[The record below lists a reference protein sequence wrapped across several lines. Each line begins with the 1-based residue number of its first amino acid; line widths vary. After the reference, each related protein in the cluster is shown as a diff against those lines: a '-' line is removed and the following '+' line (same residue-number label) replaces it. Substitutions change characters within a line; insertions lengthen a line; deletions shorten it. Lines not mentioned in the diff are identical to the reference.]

1 MQHASPATPPPPEP
15 FRLRPLIL
23 TVYLPTFLIAIGQ
36 GAVLP
41 VIPLFAKDLGASI
54 GVAGFVFALRGLG
67 TMVFDVPA
75 GVAASRFGDRRT
87 LIVGAAVI
95 VIVGIGSGTSHSVA
109 QLALFTFVFGAG
121 NAVFQVGRLAYI
133 SEVAPVHY
141 RGRVISLMGG
151 TNRVAT
157 FIGPI
162 LGGFLA
168 KGFGFPAAFFLQ
180 AVVGGSAALIF
191 FLFIRG
197 NEAQPIVS
205 EHNVYRRV
213 GETMRQ
219 HRGSFLTW
227 GLAVITLQVLRS
239 GRQILIPLW
248 GDHVGLDVAAIGLVV
263 GMSSGIDMLLF
274 YPVGVVM
281 DRFGRK
287 WVAVP
292 SLVVLSIG
300 LALIPLARTFPVLL
314 LVGVLTGF
322 GNGLGTGIVM
332 TLGADLSP
340 PIGRGEFLG
349 VWRLVGDVG
358 TAGGPFVIGAIA
370 QVLTLGAAS
379 LTAAGVGMVGAV
391 FMLLRARETL
401 TREPSARGD
410 PGGAAETSETGAP
423 RGGG

>member
-1 MQHASPATPPPPEP
+1 MQQPAASSREPAP

-23 TVYLPTFLIAIGQ
+23 TVYLPTFLLALGQ

-41 VIPLFAKDLGASI
+41 VIPLFAKDLGASVA
-54 GVAGFVFALRGLG
+54 VAGFVFALRGFG

-87 LIVGAAVI
+87 LIAGALAI
-95 VIVGIGSGTSHSVA
+95 VVVGIGSGTSHTVA
-109 QLALFTFVFGAG
+109 QLAIFTFLFGAG

-133 SEVAPVHY
+133 SEIAPVQH

-157 FIGPI
+157 FISPI
-162 LGGFLA
+162 AGGFLA
-168 KGFGFPAAFFLQ
+168 KAFGLPAAFFLQ
-180 AVVGGSAALIF
+180 AVAGASAAVLIYF
-191 FLFIRG
+191 VVHG
-197 NEAQPIVS
+197 NEIVPLQS
-205 EHNVYRRV
+205 EHSVYRRV
-213 GETMRQ
+213 GGTLSR

-227 GLAVITLQVLRS
+227 GLAVITLQVIRS

-263 GMSSGIDMLLF
+263 GLSAGIDMLLF
-274 YPVGVVM
+274 YPVGYVM
-281 DRFGRK
+281 DHFGRK

-300 LALIPLARTFPVLL
+300 LAMIPLARNFQVLL
-314 LVGVLTGF
+314 LVGILTGL

-340 PIGRGEFLG
+340 SIGRGEFLG

-379 LTAAGVGMVGAV
+379 LTAAGVGLAGAL
-391 FMLLRARETL
+391 FLALAARETL
-401 TREPSARGD
+401 TRPPPATPVRAGPD
-410 PGGAAETSETGAP
+410 AAPPGT
-423 RGGG
+423 